1 MYLREVCKK
10 GVQINASE
18 TLKKNTMHCVDYC
31 NEVHEEINN
40 SSLFLQFEI
49 KYEAKYWMK
58 KIKVRN

>member
-18 TLKKNTMHCVDYC
+18 TLKKKSTMHCVDYC

-40 SSLFLQFEI
+40 SSLFL
-49 KYEAKYWMK
+49 
-58 KIKVRN
+58 

>member
-1 MYLREVCKK
+1 MPQKHWK
-10 GVQINASE
+10 
-18 TLKKNTMHCVDYC
+18 KKNTMHCVDYC